1 LKLARLQPQKISRE
15 SNNVQEISMN
25 KLIAAA
31 LVSLFAVNVAFA
43 QAAAPAAKPE
53 ANPAAAAPA
62 KIDAKAAPAKAEAK
76 TAEAPVAAG
85 SCEEKAVG
93 KNGKK
98 LSGAAKNSFMKK
110 CEKDSQTAA
119 PKSNTTHSAQK
130 QKMSSCSK
138 EGSAKGLKGAEYKAF
153 VSNCLKG

>member
-1 LKLARLQPQKISRE
+1 
-15 SNNVQEISMN
+15 MN
-25 KLIAAA
+25 KLIVAA

-53 ANPAAAAPA
+53 AKPAAAAA
-62 KIDAKAAPAKAEAK
+62 KTEAKAEAK
-76 TAEAPVAAG
+76 AAEAPAAAG

-119 PKSNTTHSAQK
+119 PKANTTHSAQK
-130 QKMSSCSK
+130 QKMSACSK